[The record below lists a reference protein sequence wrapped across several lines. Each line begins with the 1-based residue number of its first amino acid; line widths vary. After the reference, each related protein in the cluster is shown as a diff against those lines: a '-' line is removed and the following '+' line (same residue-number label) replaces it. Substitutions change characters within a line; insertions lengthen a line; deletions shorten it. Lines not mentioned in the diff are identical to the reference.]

1 MTPTKI
7 VRDLL
12 EPLGRLPRSAA
23 RGVAGSGLGPY
34 ICSLIVEAHA
44 GRIWREPSN
53 GRGATVA
60 FSIPRRRQA

>member
-1 MTPTKI
+1 MTPTQV

-12 EPLGRLPRSAA
+12 EPPGRLPSSAA

-34 ICSLIVEAHA
+34 ICRLIVEAHA
-44 GRIWREPSN
+44 GRICREPSN

-60 FSIPRRRQA
+60 FSIPRCRQA